1 MTDDPSHVA
10 LAAILD
16 SLTLMQGQL
25 DGLAKS
31 SARIEQSHAEILRR
45 LDTIDAGQ
53 AGLTDLVPILE
64 TMLAR
69 MIDDRAIQR
78 DGIERVAQVAA
89 FAHAAAMGNGAPL
102 PVDVADDPLLE
113 RFLVS
118 QSADMVTPD
127 RAWVDWRETVADVGT
142 AELVTILASQYQPS
156 PTDTP
161 ETRVLRYRLAAITR
175 AELMQRG
182 ADLPPAPSRTSVED
196 RSPEVRARR
205 AGELAKL
212 WRAGAGPALFAEAE
226 LAGAV
231 DLFAKAQERE
241 DGDVLRAKLAALH
254 AEIGGAIEAGAQ
266 FPRLGGEHD
275 VSYNA
280 TDFDA
285 GKPHLLGACDVEGV
299 RSAKWRAN
307 HTR

>member
-31 SARIEQSHAEILRR
+31 NVRIEQAHAEILHR
-45 LDTIDAGQ
+45 LDTLDAGQ

-78 DGIERVAQVAA
+78 EGIERVAEVAA
-89 FAHAAAMGNGAPL
+89 FAHAAAIGNGTPL
-102 PVDVADDPLLE
+102 PTDVADDPLLE
-113 RFLVS
+113 RFLLS
-118 QSADMVTPD
+118 QPADMVTPD
-127 RAWVDWRETVADVGT
+127 RALIAWRETVAGLGT
-142 AELVTILASQYQPS
+142 PELVTILASQYQPS
-156 PTDTP
+156 PTDIS

-182 ADLPPAPSRTSVED
+182 VDLPPVPQRTSAED
-196 RSPEVRARR
+196 ESAEVRRRR
-205 AGELAKL
+205 ASELANL

-231 DLFAKAQERE
+231 DLFTHAQVGEGGEAERTRLAMLHRQI
-241 DGDVLRAKLAALH
+241 GD
-254 AEIGGAIEAGAQ
+254 AIEAGEAI
-266 FPRLGGEHD
+266 PRHKSDHNVVEKAVNLD
-275 VSYNA
+275 VI
-280 TDFDA
+280 
-285 GKPHLLGACDVEGV
+285 KP
-299 RSAKWRAN
+299 R
-307 HTR
+307 

>member
-25 DGLAKS
+25 DRLAKS
-31 SARIEQSHAEILRR
+31 NARIEQSHAEILHR

-69 MIDDRAIQR
+69 MIDDRASHR
-78 DGIERVAQVAA
+78 EGIERVAEVAA
-89 FAHAAAMGNGAPL
+89 FAHAAAIGNGAPL
-102 PVDVADDPLLE
+102 PVNVADDPLLE
-113 RFLVS
+113 RFSVS
-118 QSADMVTPD
+118 QPADMVTPD
-127 RAWVDWRETVADVGT
+127 RALIAWRETVADAGT

-182 ADLPPAPSRTSVED
+182 ADLPPVPSRTSAED

-231 DLFAKAQERE
+231 DLFIQAQAGEE
-241 DGDVLRAKLAALH
+241 GGVPRARLAAFH
-254 AEIGGAIEAGAQ
+254 SQIGAAIEAGETI
-266 FPRLGGEHD
+266 PRHGVGRD
-275 VSYNA
+275 IVDRSV
-280 TDFDA
+280 DFDV
-285 GKPHLLGACDVEGV
+285 GKP
-299 RSAKWRAN
+299 R
-307 HTR
+307 

>member
-25 DGLAKS
+25 DRLAKS
-31 SARIEQSHAEILRR
+31 NARIEQSHAEILHR

-53 AGLTDLVPILE
+53 GGVTDLVPILE

-78 DGIERVAQVAA
+78 DGIERVAEVAA
-89 FAHAAAMGNGAPL
+89 LAHAAAIGNGAPL
-102 PVDVADDPLLE
+102 PVNVADDPLLE
-113 RFLVS
+113 RFSVN
-118 QSADMVTPD
+118 QPADMVTPD
-127 RAWVDWRETVADVGT
+127 RALIAWRETVASAGT
-142 AELVTILASQYQPS
+142 AELVMILARQYQPS

-175 AELMQRG
+175 DELAQRG
-182 ADLPPAPSRTSVED
+182 ADLPPVPRRTDVED
-196 RSPEVRARR
+196 QSAEARQRR
-205 AGELAKL
+205 AGELADL

-231 DLFAKAQERE
+231 DLFTQAQDSGEE
-241 DGDVLRAKLAALH
+241 GALPAKLAQLH
-254 AEIGGAIEAGAQ
+254 WQIGDAIERGEVVSRIGGMRNVAVRAKD
-266 FPRLGGEHD
+266 PVLGK
-275 VSYNA
+275 S
-280 TDFDA
+280 
-285 GKPHLLGACDVEGV
+285 
-299 RSAKWRAN
+299 R
-307 HTR
+307 

>member
-31 SARIEQSHAEILRR
+31 NARIERSHAEILHR

-78 DGIERVAQVAA
+78 EGIERVAEVAA
-89 FAHAAAMGNGAPL
+89 FAHAAAIGNGAPL
-102 PVDVADDPLLE
+102 PANVADDPLLE
-113 RFLVS
+113 RFMVS
-118 QSADMVTPD
+118 QPADIVTPD
-127 RAWVDWRETVADVGT
+127 RALIAWRETVAGAGT
-142 AELVTILASQYQPS
+142 AELVTILARQYQPS

-175 AELMQRG
+175 DELAQRG
-182 ADLPPAPSRTSVED
+182 ADLPPVPSRTAADDQSAEA
-196 RSPEVRARR
+196 RQRR
-205 AGELAKL
+205 AGELANL
-212 WRAGAGPALFAEAE
+212 WRAGAGSALFAEAE

-231 DLFAKAQERE
+231 DLFSRAQSSGNEEALPVQLAQLHRQIGEAIERGEVVPRIGGMWSDGVGRNYPDLAKAR
-241 DGDVLRAKLAALH
+241 
-254 AEIGGAIEAGAQ
+254 
-266 FPRLGGEHD
+266 
-275 VSYNA
+275 
-280 TDFDA
+280 
-285 GKPHLLGACDVEGV
+285 
-299 RSAKWRAN
+299 
-307 HTR
+307 

>member
-31 SARIEQSHAEILRR
+31 NARIEQSHAEILHR
-45 LDTIDAGQ
+45 LDSIDAGQ

-113 RFLVS
+113 RFLVT
-118 QSADMVTPD
+118 QPADHVTPD
-127 RAWVDWRETVADVGT
+127 RALITWRETVAGAGT

-182 ADLPPAPSRTSVED
+182 ADLPPVPSRTRAED
-196 RSPEVRARR
+196 QSAEVRQHR
-205 AGELAKL
+205 AGELANL

-231 DLFAKAQERE
+231 DLFTQAQGAEE
-241 DGDVLRAKLAALH
+241 GEGLRARLAALH
-254 AEIGGAIEAGAQ
+254 SQIGAAIEVGEIIPRHGAD
-266 FPRLGGEHD
+266 RD
-275 VSYNA
+275 VGDRTVN
-280 TDFDA
+280 FDIE
-285 GKPHLLGACDVEGV
+285 KS
-299 RSAKWRAN
+299 R
-307 HTR
+307 

>member
-31 SARIEQSHAEILRR
+31 SARIEQAHAEVLRR

-53 AGLTDLVPILE
+53 VGLTDLVPILE
-64 TMLAR
+64 TILAR

-78 DGIERVAQVAA
+78 DGLERVAQVAA
-89 FAHAAAMGNGAPL
+89 FAHAAALGNGAPL
-102 PVDVADDPLLE
+102 PTDAADDPLLE

-118 QSADMVTPD
+118 QPADRVTPD
-127 RAWVDWRETVADVGT
+127 RALIAWRETVADAGT

-175 AELMQRG
+175 AELLQRG
-182 ADLPPAPSRTSVED
+182 ADLPPVPGRTRAED
-196 RSPEVRARR
+196 QSAQARQRR
-205 AGELAKL
+205 AGELAAL
-212 WRAGAGPALFAEAE
+212 WREGAAPHCLPRPNWPEQLMCSPERRAAGKRALAGPAGPAPPA
-226 LAGAV
+226 
-231 DLFAKAQERE
+231 DQ
-241 DGDVLRAKLAALH
+241 
-254 AEIGGAIEAGAQ
+254 
-266 FPRLGGEHD
+266 
-275 VSYNA
+275 
-280 TDFDA
+280 
-285 GKPHLLGACDVEGV
+285 
-299 RSAKWRAN
+299 
-307 HTR
+307 

>member
-25 DGLAKS
+25 DRLAKS
-31 SARIEQSHAEILRR
+31 NARIEQSHAEIFHR

-69 MIDDRAIQR
+69 MIDDRASHR
-78 DGIERVAQVAA
+78 EGIERVAEVAA
-89 FAHAAAMGNGAPL
+89 FAHAAAIGNGAPL
-102 PVDVADDPLLE
+102 PVNVADDPLLE

-118 QSADMVTPD
+118 QPADMVTPD
-127 RAWVDWRETVADVGT
+127 RALIAWRETVASAGT
-142 AELVTILASQYQPS
+142 AELVTILAGQYQPS

-175 AELMQRG
+175 DELAQRG
-182 ADLPPAPSRTSVED
+182 ADLPPVPSRTGVED
-196 RSPEVRARR
+196 QSAEARQRR
-205 AGELAKL
+205 AGELANL
-212 WRAGAGPALFAEAE
+212 WRAGAGSALFAEAE

-231 DLFAKAQERE
+231 DLFSRAQSSGNEEALPLQLAQLHRQIGEAIERGEVVPRIGGMWSDGVGRNDPDLAKAR
-241 DGDVLRAKLAALH
+241 
-254 AEIGGAIEAGAQ
+254 
-266 FPRLGGEHD
+266 
-275 VSYNA
+275 
-280 TDFDA
+280 
-285 GKPHLLGACDVEGV
+285 
-299 RSAKWRAN
+299 
-307 HTR
+307 

>member
-31 SARIEQSHAEILRR
+31 SARIEQAHAEVLRR

-53 AGLTDLVPILE
+53 VGLTDLVPILE
-64 TMLAR
+64 TILAR

-78 DGIERVAQVAA
+78 DGLERVAQVAA
-89 FAHAAAMGNGAPL
+89 FAHAAALGNGAPL
-102 PVDVADDPLLE
+102 PTDAADDPLLE

-118 QSADMVTPD
+118 QPADRVTPD
-127 RAWVDWRETVADVGT
+127 RALIAWRETVADAGT

-175 AELMQRG
+175 AELLQRG
-182 ADLPPAPSRTSVED
+182 RIFRLCQAEPERRTNPHKLDSVVLVSWPPFGARVQPRTVCRGRTG
-196 RSPEVRARR
+196 RS
-205 AGELAKL
+205 
-212 WRAGAGPALFAEAE
+212 
-226 LAGAV
+226 
-231 DLFAKAQERE
+231 
-241 DGDVLRAKLAALH
+241 
-254 AEIGGAIEAGAQ
+254 
-266 FPRLGGEHD
+266 
-275 VSYNA
+275 S
-280 TDFDA
+280 
-285 GKPHLLGACDVEGV
+285 
-299 RSAKWRAN
+299 
-307 HTR
+307 

>member
-31 SARIEQSHAEILRR
+31 NARIEQSHAEILNR

-89 FAHAAAMGNGAPL
+89 FAHAAAIGNGAPL

-113 RFLVS
+113 RFLVT
-118 QSADMVTPD
+118 QPADHVTPD
-127 RAWVDWRETVADVGT
+127 RALITWRETVVGAGT

-182 ADLPPAPSRTSVED
+182 ADLPPVPSRTIAED
-196 RSPEVRARR
+196 RSPDVRARR

-212 WRAGAGPALFAEAE
+212 WRAGAGTALFAEAE

-231 DLFAKAQERE
+231 DLFTSAQAGEE
-241 DGDVLRAKLAALH
+241 GQALRAKLAALH
-254 AEIGGAIEAGAQ
+254 SQIGVAIEAGETI
-266 FPRLGGEHD
+266 PRHGVERDLGGRA
-275 VSYNA
+275 V
-280 TDFDA
+280 DFDIE
-285 GKPHLLGACDVEGV
+285 KL
-299 RSAKWRAN
+299 R
-307 HTR
+307 

>member
-25 DGLAKS
+25 DRLAKS
-31 SARIEQSHAEILRR
+31 NARIEQSHAEILHR

-78 DGIERVAQVAA
+78 EGIERVAEVAA
-89 FAHAAAMGNGAPL
+89 FAHAAAIGNGAPL
-102 PVDVADDPLLE
+102 PVNVADDPLLE
-113 RFLVS
+113 RFSVS
-118 QSADMVTPD
+118 QPADMVTPD
-127 RAWVDWRETVADVGT
+127 RALIAWRETVASAGT
-142 AELVTILASQYQPS
+142 AELVTILARQYQSS

-175 AELMQRG
+175 DELADRG
-182 ADLPPAPSRTSVED
+182 ADLPTVPSRTGVED
-196 RSPEVRARR
+196 QSAEARQRR
-205 AGELAKL
+205 AGELANL
-212 WRAGAGPALFAEAE
+212 WRAGAGSALFAEAE

-231 DLFAKAQERE
+231 DLFTHAQVGEEGEATQARLAMLHRQIGDAIKAGEVIPRHKTGRNVA
-241 DGDVLRAKLAALH
+241 DKAVDLDVAKL
-254 AEIGGAIEAGAQ
+254 
-266 FPRLGGEHD
+266 R
-275 VSYNA
+275 
-280 TDFDA
+280 
-285 GKPHLLGACDVEGV
+285 
-299 RSAKWRAN
+299 
-307 HTR
+307 